1 MKHYISTSI
10 LLLLVFSFTNL
21 LYSQSLY
28 LSLEECIKYAEKNNL
43 TLKTV
48 ALDKETANIS
58 FEQSKRA
65 YAPSISASAS
75 QSLGYS
81 NGVSDNNFSA
91 SGSYSI
97 GANMTLFDGFNMQ
110 TNIKQRELSLTQ
122 ADLQLAQNQD
132 NINVQI
138 IQAFLTVLMNKEL
151 LDYQQTVVKTSEEQY
166 NQGKAQLAVGKILE
180 SDFMLLNSQ
189 YQSDL
194 FNIENTKITIENN
207 ILELKNLLN
216 IDHNTTLDIKKPDT
230 AAIKALLELPSL
242 DYILSQAINYLPII
256 KIRANNVKLAEY
268 DIDLAKSSY
277 YPTLGLSAGVSTG
290 YRNKNGSFGGQL
302 TDNLGENL
310 GLSLNIPIYSKGN
323 VDSKVQQSQVA
334 LEKAL
339 IAQETAKLEGI
350 QTIEKA
356 YLTTQRSLNNY
367 KLSEIKTQAYYSSYL
382 AQNEKFKVGSIT
394 AVELLQQQV
403 NYLNYLNDFLQN
415 KYSFLLNRKLLD
427 VYMGIPIKL

>member
-1 MKHYISTSI
+1 M
-10 LLLLVFSFTNL
+10 
-21 LYSQSLY
+21 Y

-43 TLKTV
+43 TLKTA
-48 ALDKETANIS
+48 ALDKEKANIS

-97 GANMTLFDGFNMQ
+97 GANMTLFDGFNTQ
-110 TNIKQRELSLTQ
+110 TNIKQNELNLTQ

-334 LEKAL
+334 LQKAL
-339 IAQETAKLEGI
+339 IAQENAKLEGI

-367 KLSEIKTQAYYSSYL
+367 NNNFVFTLCHNI
-382 AQNEKFKVGSIT
+382 
-394 AVELLQQQV
+394 
-403 NYLNYLNDFLQN
+403 
-415 KYSFLLNRKLLD
+415 
-427 VYMGIPIKL
+427 

>member
-1 MKHYISTSI
+1 
-10 LLLLVFSFTNL
+10 
-21 LYSQSLY
+21 
-28 LSLEECIKYAEKNNL
+28 
-43 TLKTV
+43 
-48 ALDKETANIS
+48 
-58 FEQSKRA
+58 
-65 YAPSISASAS
+65 
-75 QSLGYS
+75 
-81 NGVSDNNFSA
+81 
-91 SGSYSI
+91 
-97 GANMTLFDGFNMQ
+97 
-110 TNIKQRELSLTQ
+110 
-122 ADLQLAQNQD
+122 
-132 NINVQI
+132 
-138 IQAFLTVLMNKEL
+138 MNKEL

-334 LEKAL
+334 LQKAL
-339 IAQETAKLEGI
+339 IAQENAKLEGI